1 MTEQKPATPETKEMS
16 PEKTKKRHRIFEYM
30 TPAALVTF
38 IIALLGVPV
47 QIISSRSVAFADFWN
62 LTVCAAV
69 RCIIAKLTNWFP
81 FSLGEIIAVLLP
93 FGIIAFLVAVIV
105 MSIKGNPKVWKLI
118 TSVFA
123 VAAYVYILF
132 SIGYSA
138 GYNTTTVDK
147 KLGLDRQN
155 VSGEELYK
163 TACLLRDN
171 ENKYLNR
178 VVFGGSGASV
188 MPYSKKAMNDKL
200 IAAYEKASQKYDFIP
215 TFYSRVKPILLS
227 EPMTY
232 THISGVYT
240 LYTGEANINVNFPDY
255 TLPFT
260 ACHELSHQRGIN
272 REDEANFLA
281 FIVSIESDDPYI
293 LYSAYQNMLE
303 YVLSA
308 LYSANKDLYMSFL
321 RTMDP
326 RPYKEMVAYNRF
338 FEKYRESKAAE
349 VTDSVNDSYL
359 KASGQPQGTKSYGLV
374 VDLAV
379 AYYRDSLDAV
389 ELPIIEEKPAA

>member
-1 MTEQKPATPETKEMS
+1 LTDNKPAAIEIS
-16 PEKTKKRHRIFEYM
+16 DEKTKKRSRIFDYM
-30 TPAALVTF
+30 TPAALVVF
-38 IIALLGVPV
+38 IIAILGVPV
-47 QIISSRSVAFADFWN
+47 HIISYRSVAFADFWN

-69 RCIIAKLTNWFP
+69 RCIIAQPTNILP
-81 FSLGEIIAVLLP
+81 FSLGEIVVLLLP
-93 FGIIAFLVAVIV
+93 FGIIAFLTAVIV
-105 MSIKGNPKVWKLI
+105 MSIKGSRKVWKLI

-123 VAAYVYILF
+123 VAAYVYILL
-132 SIGYSA
+132 SIGYIA

-163 TACLLRDN
+163 TACLLREN

-188 MPYSKKAMNDKL
+188 MPYSIKAMNDKL
-200 IAAYEKASQKYDFIP
+200 IGAYEKASEKYDFIP

-232 THISGVYT
+232 THLSGVYT
-240 LYTGEANINVNFPDY
+240 LYTGEANINTNFPDY

-308 LYSANKDLYMSFL
+308 LYSADKDLYMAFF
-321 RTMDP
+321 REMDP
-326 RPYKEMVAYNRF
+326 RPYYEMVAYNRF
-338 FEKYRESKAAE
+338 FDKYRESKAAE

-379 AYYRDSLDAV
+379 AYYRDSFDTI
-389 ELPIIEEKPAA
+389 ELPVIEKPEA